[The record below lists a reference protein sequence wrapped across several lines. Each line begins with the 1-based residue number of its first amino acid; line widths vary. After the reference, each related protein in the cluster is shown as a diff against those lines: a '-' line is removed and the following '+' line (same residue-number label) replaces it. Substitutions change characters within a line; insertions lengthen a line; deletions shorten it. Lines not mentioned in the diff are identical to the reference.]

1 MVDPITHVCGVTPL
15 THLQTGRD
23 VFPEFEPLDVP
34 LILDDVLVCNN
45 FIETNLYSQ
54 HLENAS
60 QLSTSICKNRKGI
73 CHRILNVKVLVEA
86 FNKKKKVL
94 LRLLST

>member
-1 MVDPITHVCGVTPL
+1 MWSSSSLL

-45 FIETNLYSQ
+45 FDIETNLYLQ
-54 HLENAS
+54 HLEKAS
-60 QLSTSICKNRKGI
+60 EPSFAKISK
-73 CHRILNVKVLVEA
+73 EA
-86 FNKKKKVL
+86 VID
-94 LRLLST
+94 S